1 MNFNF
6 IFMTEK
12 KHIIQLIK
20 SSVRQTEPNSTLIL
34 FGSYARGDYRDDSD
48 LDLLVIV
55 DKEKIS
61 RTDQKRIKYP
71 LYEIE
76 FDTGTIISPL
86 VFSKK
91 DWETKHRK
99 TPFYENI
106 AKEGKVL

>member
-1 MNFNF
+1 MDYTFF
-6 IFMTEK
+6 ITDK

-20 SSVRQTEPNSTLIL
+20 FSIRQTEPNSTLIL

-99 TPFYENI
+99 TPFYETI